1 MHQIDEIMSTDD
13 FLFALLFSFMI
24 HWEYNYFEQAVESM
38 NLENA
43 PVRHIRFGAGTVLR
57 CENGMIA
64 VHFPEAGEKQFVFPE
79 AFTKFLRCEDPEQ
92 ADTIVKFVP
101 KERLDQ
107 MSETGHHQGVILNLS
122 AVVYASVEDILKKA
136 EEDARHREQEALHK
150 AMLAARAPAKASRSG
165 AKTAKPKKA

>member
-1 MHQIDEIMSTDD
+1 MHQIAEIMSTED
-13 FLFALLFSFMI
+13 FLFALLFSFVI

-64 VHFPEAGEKQFVFPE
+64 VQFPEAGEKQFVFPE

-92 ADTIVKFVP
+92 AAAIA
-101 KERLDQ
+101 E
-107 MSETGHHQGVILNLS
+107 VI
-122 AVVYASVEDILKKA
+122 ILKKA

-150 AMLAARAPAKASRSG
+150 AMMAARAPAKTTRPG

>member
-1 MHQIDEIMSTDD
+1 MHQIAEIMSTEN

-92 ADTIVKFVP
+92 AAAIA
-101 KERLDQ
+101 E
-107 MSETGHHQGVILNLS
+107 VI
-122 AVVYASVEDILKKA
+122 ILKKA